1 MADFANYDNTNIETS
16 LEATSSSAGLMSSTD
31 KAKLDSINTAW
42 TLITSK
48 DIVGEMVNGYYINGI
63 VINTKISTNILNK
76 AKFFVITFNT
86 NQSSSD
92 RTVADF
98 LLFPN
103 TGFDY
108 IKEDVITVIS
118 PNKNNNYKCD
128 IEFEDGT
135 LYLTGE
141 GNVQYSMKISLYYL

>member
-16 LEATSSSAGLMSSTD
+16 LKATSSSAGLMSTED

-48 DIVGEMVNGYYINGI
+48 DIVGEMVNGYYVIGS
-63 VINTKISTNILNK
+63 VINTKIPTNILNK

-86 NQSSSD
+86 NQSTSD

-108 IKEDVITVIS
+108 IKRDVITVTS

-135 LYLTGE
+135 LYLSGD

>member
-1 MADFANYDNTNIETS
+1 MADFANYNNTNIETS
-16 LEATSSSAGLMSSTD
+16 LEATSSSAGLMSTED

-48 DIVGEMVNGYYINGI
+48 DIVGEMVNGYYVIGS
-63 VINTKISTNILNK
+63 VINTKIPTNILNK

-86 NQSSSD
+86 NQSTSD

-108 IKEDVITVIS
+108 IKRDVITVTS

-135 LYLTGE
+135 LYLSGD

>member
-1 MADFANYDNTNIETS
+1 MADFANYNNTNIETS
-16 LEATSSSAGLMSSTD
+16 LEATSSSAGLMSTED

-86 NQSSSD
+86 NQSTSD

-108 IKEDVITVIS
+108 IKKDVITVIS

>member
-1 MADFANYDNTNIETS
+1 MADFANYNNTNIETS
-16 LEATSSSAGLMSSTD
+16 LEATSSSAGLMSTED

-48 DIVGEMVNGYYINGI
+48 DIVGEMVNGYYVIGS
-63 VINTKISTNILNK
+63 VINTKIPTNILNK
-76 AKFFVITFNT
+76 AKLFVITFNT
-86 NQSSSD
+86 NQSTSD

-108 IKEDVITVIS
+108 IKRDVITVTS

-135 LYLTGE
+135 LYLSGD